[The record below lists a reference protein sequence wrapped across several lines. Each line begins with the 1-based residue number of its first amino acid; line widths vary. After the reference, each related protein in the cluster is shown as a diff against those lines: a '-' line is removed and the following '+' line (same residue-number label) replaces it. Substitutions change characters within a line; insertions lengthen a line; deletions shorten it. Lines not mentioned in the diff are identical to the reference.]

1 MLKKDEPCLYYFAE
15 NSNFPDEEAHCV
27 PGCRIEHGQ
36 NVSLR
41 IRQVLQSGHTISSGD
56 ATHTPDQHDFMNPTP
71 TPTNILKLDS
81 TNVEYTDR
89 EVRLQANTSTDTGTG
104 FGLVYIC
111 DMNDESCV
119 IPADQLFCS
128 NYSLDC
134 TLKQPNG
141 PRICPEV

>member
-56 ATHTPDQHDFMNPTP
+56 ATHTPGRQNPTL
-71 TPTNILKLDS
+71 TPTNIDS
-81 TNVEYTDR
+81 TTVEYTNR

-141 PRICPEV
+141 STKICNKVY